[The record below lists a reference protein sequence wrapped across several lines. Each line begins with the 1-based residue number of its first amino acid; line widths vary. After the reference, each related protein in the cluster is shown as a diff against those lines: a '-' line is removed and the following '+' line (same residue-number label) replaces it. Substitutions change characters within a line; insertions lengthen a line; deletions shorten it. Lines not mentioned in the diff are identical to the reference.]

1 MKKRGQ
7 VTLFIILGI
16 LIVAAVVLVLYLRGQ
31 LFFGPV
37 TPDNLNTKMIPIKE
51 HIIKCLQ
58 EVSPQ
63 YIEQIGLQGGYLA
76 TPTDTYRM
84 WDNETVSYLC
94 YNIKKHPICYNRMLT
109 KAHMEQELE
118 NSLELGLA
126 QCIDISKFEGKG
138 YDIVYGKRKS
148 TVEIGNDKVIVTVKM
163 PITIKKD
170 DVSITE
176 DEFTANFNYPLG
188 RLYNVAQDI
197 VDVETQY
204 GEFDQLTYMLMKKG
218 QYIINKQRPYP
229 DKLYILK
236 TKDNPYIFQFFIEG
250 EST

>member
-1 MKKRGQ
+1 MNKRGQ
-7 VTLFIILGI
+7 ITLFIILGI
-16 LIVAAVVLVLYLRGQ
+16 LIVAAVILVLYLRGQ

-37 TPDNLNTKMIPIKE
+37 TSDNLNTKMVPIKD
-51 HIIKCLQ
+51 HIIQCMQ

-63 YIEQIGLQGGYLA
+63 YIEKIGLQGGYLS

-94 YNIKKHPICYNRMLT
+94 YNMKKQPTCYNRMLT

-118 NSLELGLA
+118 QVLELGLL
-126 QCIDISKFEGKG
+126 QCIDLSKFEGKG
-138 YDIVYGKRKS
+138 YDLVYGKRKI
-148 TVEIGNDKVIVTVKM
+148 TLEIGEDKIIINIKM

-176 DEFTANFNYPLG
+176 QDFTANFNYPLG
-188 RLYNVAQDI
+188 RLYNTAQDVI
-197 VDVETQY
+197 DIESQY

-218 QYIINKQRPYP
+218 QFIIDKQRPYP

-236 TKDNPYIFQFFIEG
+236 TKDNPYTFQFFIQG
-250 EST
+250 EPT

>member
-16 LIVAAVVLVLYLRGQ
+16 LIVAAVILVLYLKGQ

-51 HIIKCLQ
+51 HIIKCTQ

-63 YIEQIGLQGGYLA
+63 FIEKIGLQGGYLS

-94 YNIKKHPICYNRMLT
+94 YNIKKQPTCYNRMLT
-109 KAHMEQELE
+109 KAHMEQELQ
-118 NSLELGLA
+118 NALDLGLS
-126 QCIDISKFEGKG
+126 QCIDMSKFEGKG
-138 YDIVYGKRKS
+138 YEIFYGPRK
-148 TVEIGNDKVIVTVKM
+148 TNVEIGDDKIIVTVKM
-163 PITIKKD
+163 PITIKKE
-170 DVSITE
+170 DVSVKE
-176 DEFTANFNYPLG
+176 EEFSANFNYPLG

-197 VDVETQY
+197 IDIDVRLL
-204 GEFDQLTYMLMKKG
+204 FS
-218 QYIINKQRPYP
+218 
-229 DKLYILK
+229 
-236 TKDNPYIFQFFIEG
+236 IFQE
-250 EST
+250 E

>member
-7 VTLFIILGI
+7 VTLFIIIGI
-16 LIVAAVVLVLYLRGQ
+16 LIVASVILVLYLRGQ

-37 TPDNLNTKMIPIKE
+37 TPENLNTKMIPIRD
-51 HIIKCLQ
+51 HVIKCMQ

-63 YIEQIGLQGGYLA
+63 YIEKIGLQGGYLS

-84 WDNETVSYLC
+84 WNNETVSYLC
-94 YNIKKHPICYNRMLT
+94 YNVKNQPNCYNRMLT
-109 KAHMEQELE
+109 KAHMEQELQDAL
-118 NSLELGLA
+118 NLGLS
-126 QCIDISKFEGKG
+126 QCIDMSKFQGKG
-138 YDIVYGKRKS
+138 YDIVWGTRKTS
-148 TVEIGNDKVIVTVKM
+148 VEIGDDKIIVTVKM

-170 DVSITE
+170 EVSITE
-176 DEFTANFNYPLG
+176 QEFISNFNYPLG
-188 RLYNVAQDI
+188 RLYNIAQDMI
-197 VDVETQY
+197 DVESQY

-218 QYIINKQRPYP
+218 QYIIDKQRPYP

-250 EST
+250 EPT